1 MGANV
6 AQKRT
11 KRASGLRDTSVNEE
25 DEMLNLIEETNSVS
39 AYQSEKDHD
48 GVRLRKGGRNSL
60 MSANQNMANNKSS
73 LNVSVVS
80 QRPPLGAKGK
90 VRSSLGLI
98 TAGKRVMT
106 KSSRQLDSS
115 EADESTRGE
124 N

>member
-1 MGANV
+1 
-6 AQKRT
+6 
-11 KRASGLRDTSVNEE
+11 
-25 DEMLNLIEETNSVS
+25 MLNLIEETNSVS

-80 QRPPLGAKGK
+80 QRPPLGGKGK